1 VQRKRLTEIR
11 GPAFIEGNGAA
22 MKGYSEHRSVQTQ
35 VIYDAVLDQFLQ
47 RVLTHDFTA
56 MMEAS
61 KKQPETA
68 SITELPRHK
77 AKAVD
82 KSSLQKS
89 RAMDTQFVQKR
100 RAG

>member
-1 VQRKRLTEIR
+1 
-11 GPAFIEGNGAA
+11 

-47 RVLTHDFTA
+47 RVLKHDFAA
-56 MMEAS
+56 MIEAG

-77 AKAVD
+77 AKAAD
-82 KSSLQKS
+82 KSSLHKS
-89 RAMDTQFVQKR
+89 RAMVTQTVQKQ

>member
-1 VQRKRLTEIR
+1 
-11 GPAFIEGNGAA
+11 
-22 MKGYSEHRSVQTQ
+22 MKGYTEHRSVQSQ

-61 KKQPETA
+61 KKQSETA

-77 AKAVD
+77 TRAVD
-82 KSSLQKS
+82 KSSLHKS
-89 RAMDTQFVQKR
+89 RAMVTQTVQKQ